1 MPTIDA
7 ILAAA
12 LLWGL
17 VALVFWLL
25 VRYVLR
31 WGRFIPVTLVVVT
44 LILVTAVLI
53 Q

>member
-1 MPTIDA
+1 MPTLDA

-12 LLWGL
+12 FLWGL
-17 VALVFWLL
+17 VLTAAWLL

-31 WGRFIPVTLVVVT
+31 WGWFIPVMLVLAT
-44 LILVTAVLI
+44 LIFVTAVLI